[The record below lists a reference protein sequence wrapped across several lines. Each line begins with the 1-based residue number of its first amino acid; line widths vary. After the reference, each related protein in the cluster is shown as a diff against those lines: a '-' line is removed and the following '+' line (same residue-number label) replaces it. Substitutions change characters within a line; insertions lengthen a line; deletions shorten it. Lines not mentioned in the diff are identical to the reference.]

1 MQALL
6 EQWRYAAIFLMV
18 ILGNVG
24 LPVPEETVLA
34 LGGYLASRGVT
45 RLHWVV
51 VIGVISAVIGDN
63 IGYWLGR
70 RYGRAAIERYD
81 RWVFVSPERL
91 RTISAFVGRY
101 GALAVFVAR
110 FVPGLRF
117 LAGPLAGAMGMPP
130 VTFTLANALGAL
142 AYVPYAVGLG
152 YAVGYSVGDV
162 IQELMGRVERF
173 AIAAIAVLTLAF
185 SVRRILR
192 TRATAPREM
201 APPSVTR

>member
-1 MQALL
+1 MEALL

-18 ILGNVG
+18 ILGNMG

-81 RWVFVSPERL
+81 RWVFVAPERL

-130 VTFTLANALGAL
+130 ITFTLANALGAL

-152 YAVGYSVGDV
+152 YAVGYSMGDV
-162 IQELMGRVERF
+162 IQGLMGTVERF
-173 AIAAIAVLTLAF
+173 AIAAIAVLTLVF
-185 SVRRILR
+185 SARRILR
-192 TRATAPREM
+192 TRATATREM
-201 APPSVTR
+201 APPS

>member
-1 MQALL
+1 MEALL

-18 ILGNVG
+18 ILGNMG

-70 RYGRAAIERYD
+70 RYGRAAIERYG
-81 RWVFVSPERL
+81 RWVFVFPERL

-101 GALAVFVAR
+101 GALAVFAAR

-162 IQELMGRVERF
+162 IQGLMGRVERF
-173 AIAAIAVLTLAF
+173 AIAAIAVLTLVF
-185 SVRRILR
+185 SARRILR
-192 TRATAPREM
+192 TRATATREM
-201 APPSVTR
+201 APPS

>member
-1 MQALL
+1 MEALL

-18 ILGNVG
+18 ILGNMG

-130 VTFTLANALGAL
+130 ITFTLANALGAL

-152 YAVGYSVGDV
+152 YAVGYSMGDV
-162 IQELMGRVERF
+162 IQGLMGRVERF
-173 AIAAIAVLTLAF
+173 AIAAIAVLTLVF
-185 SVRRILR
+185 SARRILR
-192 TRATAPREM
+192 TRGTATREM
-201 APPSVTR
+201 SPPS

>member
-1 MQALL
+1 MEALF

-18 ILGNVG
+18 ILGNMG

-70 RYGRAAIERYD
+70 RYG
-81 RWVFVSPERL
+81 
-91 RTISAFVGRY
+91 
-101 GALAVFVAR
+101 ALAVFVAR

-130 VTFTLANALGAL
+130 ITFTLANALGAL

-162 IQELMGRVERF
+162 IQGLMGRVERF
-173 AIAAIAVLTLAF
+173 AIAAIAVLTLVF
-185 SVRRILR
+185 SARRILR
-192 TRATAPREM
+192 TRATATREM
-201 APPSVTR
+201 APPS